1 MLNETQN
8 IPIKSELK
16 EMIEELKEYQGK
28 GTTIYITE
36 TVEAKYDE
44 LTKENIQEK
53 IYGKAESS
61 LVHVLGKGGE

>member
-53 IYGKAESS
+53 IFGKTEYS